1 MIPETEDMITTIEE
15 TNTPSTNKI
24 EWIESPAGKGRQEPI
39 RLFYPSNDEPITMR
53 CIKSGWVDTY
63 HVIIEYGAYGETDYR
78 QMEVK
83 EIASEWGI
91 DLEQ

>member
-24 EWIESPAGKGRQEPI
+24 EWIESEAGKGRQESI

-53 CIKSGWVDTY
+53 CIKSGWADTY
-63 HVIIEYGAYGETDYR
+63 HVIIEYGAHEETQYR
-78 QMEVK
+78 QMEVR
-83 EIASEWGI
+83 EIANEWNI
-91 DLEQ
+91 HLD

>member
-39 RLFYPSNDEPITMR
+39 RLFYPSNDEPITTR

-63 HVIIEYGAYGETDYR
+63 HVIIEYGAYEQTEYHTMTA
-78 QMEVK
+78 Q
-83 EIASEWGI
+83 
-91 DLEQ
+91 DLEHIYGIIL